1 MSLFNSNLLE
11 HRLSP
16 LLKWPGG
23 KERELKYILPEVP
36 TFKRYFEP
44 FVGGGAVYFSING
57 EKYIN
62 DKSHELI
69 DLYRDVKEQN
79 PLFFS
84 EVSSFAKEWKRIGDE
99 VQEKKEEY
107 LWKYKN
113 GDSFPE
119 ISEKISR
126 TRKLESQK
134 GKLPDLDIL
143 DNIESGLKA
152 KFYLE
157 IRKRYNQKST
167 SSLFFFIRNYAYSG
181 MFRYNKS
188 GEFNVPY
195 GGIAYNRKN
204 LEKKL
209 EYFKSPKL
217 LEHLQTTQIENLDF
231 LNFFQKWKP
240 QKEDFIFLDPP
251 YDSDFSTYA
260 QNSFGKEKHLE
271 IKNFLSETSA
281 KWLMV
286 IGNTDFIFN
295 LYKDFKISSFQK
307 EYQVSFKNR
316 NEKKITHLVITN
328 Y

>member
-1 MSLFNSNLLE
+1 MTLLNP
-11 HRLSP
+11 RLSP

-23 KERELKYILPEVP
+23 KERELKYILPEIP
-36 TFKRYFEP
+36 EFKRYFEP
-44 FVGGGAVYFSING
+44 FIGGGAVFFSVNG

-69 DLYRDVKEQN
+69 DLYRDIKSGNRV
-79 PLFFS
+79 FFS
-84 EVSSFAKEWKRIGDE
+84 EVSQFATEWKNIGDE
-99 VQEKKEEY
+99 VQENSEEF
-107 LWKYKN
+107 LQRYKS
-113 GDSFPE
+113 GDPFPE
-119 ISEKISR
+119 ISEKIGR
-126 TRKLESQK
+126 VRKLESQK
-134 GKLPDLDIL
+134 GKLPDSNIL

-152 KFYLE
+152 NFYLKL
-157 IRKRYNQKST
+157 RKKYNEKST

-195 GGIAYNRKN
+195 GGIGYNRKD

-209 EYFKSPKL
+209 EYFRTPRL
-217 LEHLQTTQIENLDF
+217 LEHLETTQIENLDF
-231 LNFFQKWKP
+231 LDFFQKWKP
-240 QKEDFIFLDPP
+240 EKEDFIFLDPP

-271 IKNFLSETSA
+271 LQNFLKETPA

-286 IGNTDFIFN
+286 IGNTDFVSN
-295 LYKDFKISSFQK
+295 LYKDFKVSSFEK
-307 EYQVSFKNR
+307 KYQVSFKNR
-316 NEKKITHLVITN
+316 NEKRITHLVVKN